1 MADTRALETRLGK
14 DKAYSRAS
22 GFTDTERSMGF
33 VCPRADAYGAREGV
47 IPPGVAAV
55 NGLVPKGMRRIAP
68 GDTAKHAN
76 AARDEGVTDVEQ
88 YREYY
93 AQGAEARRRA
103 EAAVVARRA
112 PSVPPVPPAPPVASV
127 PQAHRVPQLPH
138 VVSAVR
144 PPVIPQ
150 VPPPAQGKAPPKGRV
165 RKTAKTVKTAAAP
178 ASGRARRLASLMPA
192 APAPA
197 STHTPTP
204 TPRRPPQEPV
214 FRDPDD
220 ARMFSPYPDPPPDD
234 NTLDGFYEGLG
245 REQPGTAGRPG
256 EAAGGMVSIAG
267 DMAPGGP
274 QPGEGRAYPAASPA
288 YGDQDTARGL
298 PSDPSDPS
306 DPSAPSDP
314 PDSTAAAL
322 ASLVAERDRL
332 LRMANDLSGEV
343 GRLREMLEGYAARD
357 QHYAA
362 IEEELAAEREARKS
376 AEAAVQPPAE
386 TVRVALSEQEQKLK
400 VGGRGW
406 ECNIMGALH
415 FGRSDRSLVL
425 TVSDPGYASDL
436 FAEIQPG
443 EVAVLSAAGR
453 TSCAYSG
460 RCAKIYG
467 DAGSPDFIA
476 VLWLDVA
483 PTE

>member
-1 MADTRALETRLGK
+1 MADPRDLETRLGK

-22 GFTDTERSMGF
+22 DFTDKERSMGF

-55 NGLVPKGMRRIAP
+55 HGLVPKGMRRIAP

-76 AARDEGVTDVEQ
+76 EARDEGRTDVEQ

-93 AQGAEARRRA
+93 AQGAEAQRKA
-103 EAAVVARRA
+103 GAYDAALAARR
-112 PSVPPVPPAPPVASV
+112 VPPATRAPQVPHV
-127 PQAHRVPQLPH
+127 PQVSHVPQPPRIAP
-138 VVSAVR
+138 AVR
-144 PPVIPQ
+144 PPVPPQ
-150 VPPPAQGKAPPKGRV
+150 APPPVQGKAPTSPKGRS
-165 RKTAKTVKTAAAP
+165 RKTVKTAKTAAAP
-178 ASGRARRLASLMPA
+178 ASGRARRLASLVMPA
-192 APAPA
+192 TPA
-197 STHTPTP
+197 ST
-204 TPRRPPQEPV
+204 PRRTAQEPT

-220 ARMFSPYPDPPPDD
+220 VRMFSQYPDPPPDD
-234 NTLDGFYEGLG
+234 NTLDGFYEGLR
-245 REQPGTAGRPG
+245 REPPGTVRGSG
-256 EAAGGMVSIAG
+256 EAVRGMVSLAS
-267 DMAPGGP
+267 DMAPGGL

-288 YGDQDTARGL
+288 YGDQDAAQEL
-298 PSDPSDPS
+298 
-306 DPSAPSDP
+306 PSDP

-322 ASLVAERDRL
+322 ASLVSERDQLR
-332 LRMANDLSGEV
+332 RMANDLSGEV

-362 IEEELAAEREARKS
+362 IEQELAAEREARKS
-376 AEAAVQPPAE
+376 AEAAVPPLVAE

-443 EVAVLSAAGR
+443 EVAVLSAVGR
-453 TSCAYSG
+453 TSCMYSG

>member
-1 MADTRALETRLGK
+1 
-14 DKAYSRAS
+14 
-22 GFTDTERSMGF
+22 
-33 VCPRADAYGAREGV
+33 
-47 IPPGVAAV
+47 
-55 NGLVPKGMRRIAP
+55 
-68 GDTAKHAN
+68 
-76 AARDEGVTDVEQ
+76 
-88 YREYY
+88 
-93 AQGAEARRRA
+93 
-103 EAAVVARRA
+103 
-112 PSVPPVPPAPPVASV
+112 
-127 PQAHRVPQLPH
+127 
-138 VVSAVR
+138 
-144 PPVIPQ
+144 
-150 VPPPAQGKAPPKGRV
+150 
-165 RKTAKTVKTAAAP
+165 
-178 ASGRARRLASLMPA
+178 MPA

-197 STHTPTP
+197 STP
-204 TPRRPPQEPV
+204 TPRRPLQEPA

-220 ARMFSPYPDPPPDD
+220 ARMFSQYPDPPPDD
-234 NTLDGFYEGLG
+234 NTLDGFYEGLR

-256 EAAGGMVSIAG
+256 EAARGMVSVAG

-288 YGDQDTARGL
+288 YGDQAAAQEL
-298 PSDPSDPS
+298 PSD
-306 DPSAPSDP
+306 PSDP

-322 ASLVAERDRL
+322 ASLVAERDQ
-332 LRMANDLSGEV
+332 LRVMANDLSGEV

-357 QHYAA
+357 QHYAG
-362 IEEELAAEREARKS
+362 IERELAAEREARKS
-376 AEAAVQPPAE
+376 AEAAVLPLAE

-476 VLWLDVA
+476 VLWLDVV

>member
-22 GFTDTERSMGF
+22 GFTETERSMGF

-76 AARDEGVTDVEQ
+76 EARDEGRTDVEQ

-93 AQGAEARRRA
+93 AQGAEAQRKA
-103 EAAVVARRA
+103 EAYAVAARRV
-112 PSVPPVPPAPPVASV
+112 PSVPPVAPV
-127 PQAHRVPQLPH
+127 PQAPYVPQPPRI
-138 VVSAVR
+138 VPAVR
-144 PPVIPQ
+144 PQ
-150 VPPPAQGKAPPKGRV
+150 VPPQAPPPARGKAPPKGRV
-165 RKTAKTVKTAAAP
+165 RKTAAAP
-178 ASGRARRLASLMPA
+178 ASGRARRLSSLIA

-197 STHTPTP
+197 
-204 TPRRPPQEPV
+204 PRRPMQEPT

-220 ARMFSPYPDPPPDD
+220 NGMFSRYPDLPPDD
-234 NTLDGFYEGLG
+234 NTLDGFYEGLR
-245 REQPGTAGRPG
+245 REQPGTGRGPG
-256 EAAGGMVSIAG
+256 EADRSMVSIAG
-267 DMAPGGP
+267 DVAPGGP
-274 QPGEGRAYPAASPA
+274 QPGEGRAYPAASLTHGDASPQPA
-288 YGDQDTARGL
+288 GRDDRNAAQE
-298 PSDPSDPS
+298 
-306 DPSAPSDP
+306 PSDP
-314 PDSTAAAL
+314 PDSVSAAAL
-322 ASLVAERDRL
+322 ASLVAERDQ
-332 LRMANDLSGEV
+332 LRMMANDLSGEV

-357 QHYAA
+357 QHYAG
-362 IEEELAAEREARKS
+362 IERELAAEREARKS
-376 AEAAVQPPAE
+376 AEAAVPPPAE

-425 TVSDPGYASDL
+425 TVSDPGYASEL
-436 FAEIQPG
+436 FVEIQPG
-443 EVAVLSAAGR
+443 EVAILSAVGR
-453 TSCAYSG
+453 TSCTYSG

-476 VLWLDVA
+476 VLWLDVVPA
-483 PTE
+483 E

>member
-1 MADTRALETRLGK
+1 MADPRALETRLGK

-22 GFTDTERSMGF
+22 DFTDKERSMGF

-47 IPPGVAAV
+47 IPPGVAAIH
-55 NGLVPKGMRRIAP
+55 GLVPKGMRRIAP

-76 AARDEGVTDVEQ
+76 EARDEGRTDVEQ

-93 AQGAEARRRA
+93 AQGAEAQRK
-103 EAAVVARRA
+103 AAAYDAALAARR
-112 PSVPPVPPAPPVASV
+112 VPPVPPATRAPQVPRVPHV
-127 PQAHRVPQLPH
+127 PQPPRVAP
-138 VVSAVR
+138 AVR
-144 PPVIPQ
+144 PPVPPQ
-150 VPPPAQGKAPPKGRV
+150 APPPAQGKAPPKGRS
-165 RKTAKTVKTAAAP
+165 RKTAKTAAAP
-178 ASGRARRLASLMPA
+178 ASGRARRLASLVMPVSPA
-192 APAPA
+192 APAP
-197 STHTPTP
+197 
-204 TPRRPPQEPV
+204 RRPVQEPA

-220 ARMFSPYPDPPPDD
+220 NGMFSRYPDPPPDD
-234 NTLDGFYEGLG
+234 NTLDGFYEGLR
-245 REQPGTAGRPG
+245 RESPGTAGRPG
-256 EAAGGMVSIAG
+256 EAARGMVSVAG

-274 QPGEGRAYPAASPA
+274 QPGEGRAYPAASPVH
-288 YGDQDTARGL
+288 GDQDAAQEPL
-298 PSDPSDPS
+298 AEP
-306 DPSAPSDP
+306 PSDP
-314 PDSTAAAL
+314 PDSTAAAF
-322 ASLVAERDRL
+322 ASLVAERDQMRQ
-332 LRMANDLSGEV
+332 MANDLSAEV

-357 QHYAA
+357 QHYAN
-362 IEEELAAEREARKS
+362 IEQELAAEREARKS

-443 EVAVLSAAGR
+443 EVAILSAVGR
-453 TSCAYSG
+453 TSCTYSG

-476 VLWLDVA
+476 VLWLDVVPA
-483 PTE
+483 E

>member
-1 MADTRALETRLGK
+1 MADPRALETRLGK

-22 GFTDTERSMGF
+22 DFTDKERSMGF

-47 IPPGVAAV
+47 IPPGVAAIH
-55 NGLVPKGMRRIAP
+55 GLVPKGMRRIAP

-76 AARDEGVTDVEQ
+76 EARDEGRTDVEQ

-93 AQGAEARRRA
+93 AQGAEAQRK
-103 EAAVVARRA
+103 AAAYDA
-112 PSVPPVPPAPPVASV
+112 A
-127 PQAHRVPQLPH
+127 L
-138 VVSAVR
+138 
-144 PPVIPQ
+144 
-150 VPPPAQGKAPPKGRV
+150 
-165 RKTAKTVKTAAAP
+165 AAP
-178 ASGRARRLASLMPA
+178 AS
-192 APAPA
+192 
-197 STHTPTP
+197 
-204 TPRRPPQEPV
+204 TPRRPVQEPA

-220 ARMFSPYPDPPPDD
+220 NGMFSRYPDPPPDD
-234 NTLDGFYEGLG
+234 NTLDGFYEGLR
-245 REQPGTAGRPG
+245 RESPGTAGRPG
-256 EAAGGMVSIAG
+256 EAARGMVSVAG

-274 QPGEGRAYPAASPA
+274 QPGEGRAYPAASPVH
-288 YGDQDTARGL
+288 GDQDAAQEPL
-298 PSDPSDPS
+298 AEP
-306 DPSAPSDP
+306 PSDP
-314 PDSTAAAL
+314 PDSTAAAF
-322 ASLVAERDRL
+322 ASLVAERDQMRQ
-332 LRMANDLSGEV
+332 MANDLSAEV

-357 QHYAA
+357 QHYAN
-362 IEEELAAEREARKS
+362 IEQELAAEREARKS

-443 EVAVLSAAGR
+443 EVAILSAVGR
-453 TSCAYSG
+453 TSCTYSG

-476 VLWLDVA
+476 VLWLDVVPA
-483 PTE
+483 E